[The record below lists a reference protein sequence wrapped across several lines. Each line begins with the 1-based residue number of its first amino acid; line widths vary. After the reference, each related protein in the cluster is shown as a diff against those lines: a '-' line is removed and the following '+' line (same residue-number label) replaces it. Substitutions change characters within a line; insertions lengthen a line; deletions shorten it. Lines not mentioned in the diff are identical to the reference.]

1 MEESQDHFKAAS
13 ERGPGWRLRRRYV
26 GDPGMTGDGTGG
38 TDGWRAQLSTASL
51 STFVR
56 SHPLSKQYSKDRE
69 RQAVGLA
76 RQAGG
81 RAAVASL
88 PGASTDYGLP
98 SEHVTCDGW

>member
-26 GDPGMTGDGTGG
+26 GDPGMTGDGGA
-38 TDGWRAQLSTASL
+38 DGWRAQLSTASL

-56 SHPLSKQYSKDRE
+56 SHPLSKQYSKERDR
-69 RQAVGLA
+69 QLA
-76 RQAGG
+76 WPGRQAGG
-81 RAAVASL
+81 RATVASL